1 MVPIKILISIPEEEE
16 EEGGKRMEEEVA
28 HPAISHHI
36 PPSALIDNAN
46 SGKDF
51 VRKSKQN
58 FSPFFTKK
66 KQRIKQTLLFP
77 GHF

>member
-16 EEGGKRMEEEVA
+16 EEGGKRMEEA

-46 SGKDF
+46 SGKAF
-51 VRKSKQN
+51 IRKN
-58 FSPFFTKK
+58 
-66 KQRIKQTLLFP
+66 KQTKLFTL
-77 GHF
+77 F